1 MRRAIAQTLSS
12 ASGLRRALDLW
23 WPYVFI
29 AVSIGGLAYMALHST
44 R

>member
-1 MRRAIAQTLSS
+1 MQRPITQTLSS

-23 WPYVFI
+23 PYVFI
-29 AVSIGGLAYMALHST
+29 AVSIGGLVYMALHSP